1 MRKAGKPKAIVSWSS
16 GKDSAFALFKVM
28 QSGEFDVVAMLTT
41 VTSNYDRVSM
51 HGVRRELLLRQAR
64 SLRLPLIEVEIPA
77 KCTNEIYEAKLGEA
91 MTKAKASGV
100 EYVIFGDIFL
110 EDVRKYREQKLS
122 GTGISPV
129 FPLWGEKTSNL
140 ALDIIESGIRARVSC
155 LDPEKLNRQLGGA
168 LFNEDFVESLPGN
181 VDPCG
186 ENGEFHT
193 FVESSPLFSKP
204 IAISVGE
211 SVQRDR
217 FLYTDLLPL

>member
-1 MRKAGKPKAIVSWSS
+1 MRKTGKPKAIVSWSS

-51 HGVRRELLLRQAR
+51 HGVRRELLLRQAS
-64 SLRLPLIEVEIPA
+64 SLGLPLIEVEIPA
-77 KCTNEIYEAKLGEA
+77 KCTNEIYEAKMGAA
-91 MTKAKASGV
+91 MSRAKASGV

-110 EDVRKYREQKLS
+110 EDVRKYREEKLS

-129 FPLWGEKTSNL
+129 FPLWGEKPSNL
-140 ALDIIESGIRARVSC
+140 AIGIIESGIRARVSC
-155 LDPEKLNRQLGGA
+155 LDPERLNRKLGGA
-168 LFNEDFVESLPGN
+168 LFDRDFLDSIPDN

-193 FVESSPLFSKP
+193 FVESSPLFSEP

-217 FLYTDLLPL
+217 FLYTDLLPS

>member
-1 MRKAGKPKAIVSWSS
+1 MGDTRKPKAIVSWSS

-28 QSGEFDVVAMLTT
+28 QSREFEVVAMLTT

-51 HGVRRELLLRQAR
+51 HGVRTELLRRQSK
-64 SLRLPLIEVEIPA
+64 SLGLPLIEVEIPA
-77 KCTNEIYEAKLGEA
+77 KCTNEIYEAKMREA
-91 MTKAKASGV
+91 MSRVKASGV
-100 EYVIFGDIFL
+100 EHVIFGDIFL
-110 EDVRKYREQKLS
+110 EDVRKYREEKLS

-140 ALDIIESGIRARVSC
+140 AHDIIESGIRARVSC
-155 LDPEKLNRQLGGA
+155 LDPEKLNRNLGGA
-168 LFNEDFVESLPGN
+168 LFNEDFVESLAEN

-217 FLYTDLLPL
+217 FLYTDLLPS